1 MRISKNS
8 KTIEVKASDRGI
20 KYTVTV
26 YQDKDRKQ
34 RLITKVFNDNHDAEK
49 YAQQA
54 VDNGNYVKVTSD
66 ADRLENNFEPGQ
78 TVEIFESTKIVSSKN
93 VSDTDQAVK
102 YIKAAIDVLGKSG
115 SKDSVTKDS
124 IANLAT
130 VMFDLKGS
138 EK

>member
-1 MRISKNS
+1 MRISKSN
-8 KTIEVKASDRGI
+8 KTTEVKASDRGI

-26 YQDKDRKQ
+26 YQDEAKKQ
-34 RLITKVFNDNHDAEK
+34 RLITKLFYDNHDAEK

-54 VDNGNYVKVTSD
+54 VDKGNYVKVTND
-66 ADRLENNFEPGQ
+66 ADRFEENFEPGQ

-115 SKDSVTKDS
+115 NKDAVTKDS